1 MAHSLSAKK
10 RIRQG
15 EKRQARN
22 KARKET
28 LKVETKAFNAAL
40 TGGNAAEAT
49 KALGALVSTLDR
61 VKLKSTIHP
70 NTAARRRS
78 RATKKLNA
86 LTAKAG
92 TKA

>member
-1 MAHSLSAKK
+1 VAHSLSAKK

-28 LKVETKAFNAAL
+28 LKNETKAFNAAVL
-40 TGGNAAEAT
+40 KGDVSTAAT
-49 KALGALVSTLDR
+49 ALGTLVSTLDR
-61 VKLKSTIHP
+61 VKHKSTIHP

-86 LTAKAG
+86 LAAKAG